1 MRMISAHGHPID
13 QVHHRQC
20 CPARYVPRVQLP
32 AIAKIGPPLS
42 ELLSGEHEGAQALCY
57 LRFL

>member
-1 MRMISAHGHPID
+1 M
-13 QVHHRQC
+13 
-20 CPARYVPRVQLP
+20 P